1 MNWESRTLKDLLP
14 ELQAP
19 ELASLE
25 VSGVA
30 QDSREVAPGD
40 LFLARSGLKHK
51 GADYIIKAAE
61 QGAVA
66 ALLDADEFDE
76 SASWPIPVLPVE
88 NLPQQLGWVAAR
100 FFGSPSHQMRLVGI
114 TGTNGKTSCSHFVAQ
129 ALQEAGHRS
138 AVVGTVGN
146 GFIGSLQ
153 ESSHTTPD
161 AVGLQRLLAE
171 LRAEDAEVVV
181 MEVSSHALEQ
191 YRVAGVEFDVVL
203 FTNLSRDHLDYHG
216 SLDAYGAAKARL
228 FTEHNA
234 GAGAIWCDDAF
245 GQKLFNQLAGSDMQ
259 LISAGE
265 TRADIRAEQVMLNEA
280 GISGLLKTP
289 WGAIALNSPLVGAFN
304 LTNLM
309 LSAAALGLLGL
320 NAGEIERGLNAV
332 KPVAGRMQR
341 LGGGEQP
348 MVVVDY
354 AHTPDALQQALSA
367 LRSHCQGR
375 LICVVGCGGDRDHG
389 KRAQMGGVAASWA
402 DLVVVT
408 SDNPRSEQPQSII
421 EMVLEG
427 VPADQPQ
434 LVDADRRQAII
445 EAVAQAEAGD
455 IVLVAGKGH
464 ETYQEINGE
473 RFPFSDVEEAMAA
486 LEVHG

>member
-14 ELQAP
+14 ELQQP
-19 ELASLE
+19 ELGNLT

-30 QDSREVAPGD
+30 QDSREVVAGD
-40 LFLARSGLKHK
+40 LFLARSGLKHR
-51 GADYIIKAAE
+51 GADYIDSAAE
-61 QGAVA
+61 RGAVA
-66 ALLDADEFDE
+66 ALLDAEEFDAE
-76 SASWPIPVLPVE
+76 RSWPIPVLPVTDL
-88 NLPQQLGWVAAR
+88 NGQLGIVAAR
-100 FFGSPSHQMRLVGI
+100 FFGNPSHEMRIVGI

-129 ALQEAGHRS
+129 ALQHAGHRS

-146 GFIGSLQ
+146 GFIGSLC

-191 YRVAGVEFDVVL
+191 SRVAGVEFDVVL

-216 SLDAYGAAKARL
+216 SLDAYGEAKSRL
-228 FTEHNA
+228 FTDYNA
-234 GAGAIWCDDAF
+234 PAGAIWCDDAF
-245 GQKLFNQLAGSDMQ
+245 GQKLFNQLSGSSMQ

-265 TRADIRAEQVMLNEA
+265 TRADIRAEQVALNEA
-280 GISGLLKTP
+280 GISALLKTP
-289 WGAIALNSPLVGAFN
+289 WGAINLNSPLVGAFN

-309 LSAAALGLLGL
+309 LSAAALGLLSL
-320 NAGEIERGLNAV
+320 DAGEIERGLNAV

-341 LGGGEQP
+341 LGGGEKP

-367 LRSHCQGR
+367 LRSHCLGR

-389 KRAQMGGVAASWA
+389 KRAQMGGVAASWS

-408 SDNPRSEQPQSII
+408 SDNPRSEAPETII
-421 EMVLEG
+421 EMVLDG
-427 VPADQPQ
+427 VPAEQER
-434 LVDADRRQAII
+434 LVDADRRTAIAA
-445 EAVAQAEAGD
+445 AVAGAEAGD
-455 IVLVAGKGH
+455 IVLIAGKGH

-473 RFPFSDVEEAMAA
+473 RFPFSDVEEAEAA
-486 LEVHG
+486 LEAQG